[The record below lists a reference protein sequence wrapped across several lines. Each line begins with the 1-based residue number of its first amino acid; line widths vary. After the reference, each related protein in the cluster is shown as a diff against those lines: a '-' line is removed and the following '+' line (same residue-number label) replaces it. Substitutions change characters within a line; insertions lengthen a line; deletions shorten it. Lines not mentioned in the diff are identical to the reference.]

1 MIIDVLF
8 LLGVA
13 AVLAAAVVLLCKRP
27 LPGAPYVLV
36 GCVGLFS
43 LAMSAWSAFPFLVD
57 VGHHNFIYTSLGY
70 AAGRSF
76 PPENPFAAGMPPNF
90 PWIAF
95 AIYTELAKLLGASP
109 GWIAKIIGVVCSLI
123 AVGAVCTLVRA
134 WSPKPYQRG
143 ELAVAAVCLSL
154 LAGTVFWGSFP
165 KLGIN
170 PALHPLYGGWWES
183 RAIPV
188 ISCFF
193 KPTFPIGLAGAF
205 AAYACLIAS
214 FTRGLTMLRG
224 TVMLLGAASSAV
236 YPFAWLGLGL
246 AVAGA
251 SGGVLLL
258 RVPKRSLFGAA
269 AFLGAGASVG
279 YLYLKSLRPD
289 GSQSAMAL
297 DLSVGE
303 IFFEARL
310 LLLYQGVLLVLCALN
325 WRFFRDQWREGK
337 TAPFLIAVSVVAI
350 NSATL
355 AVRFLDHT
363 DYKLWAFCTM
373 LLGILAAPALCNAV
387 RRAPVATALVLAV
400 LIFPLSRSLWESSL
414 ALRKISPAL
423 VVAVEGGQ
431 LRLADPERQAPFDW
445 LADNTPTDA
454 VVIERGTT
462 WAPVFANRSIF
473 IGRHDPDAVEPLF
486 GFLNPIHIWLADYC
500 GFGEPFVSQR
510 LDLVD
515 RLFAS
520 NGALEGTEKIA
531 LDVKG
536 RPVFLLAKTPEEIGV
551 LNGLAEQGRLTK
563 LAGGSG
569 WMIGKLQKK

>member
-1 MIIDVLF
+1 VIIDVLF
-8 LLGVA
+8 LFGVA
-13 AVLAAAVVLLCKRP
+13 AVLAAAVVLLCKHP
-27 LPGAPYVLV
+27 LPGAPYALV

-95 AIYTELAKLLGASP
+95 AIYTELAKLLDTSP
-109 GWIAKIIGVVCSLI
+109 GWMAKIVGVVCSLI
-123 AVGAVCTLVRA
+123 AVWAVCTLVKV
-134 WSPKPYQRG
+134 WSPKPYRRG
-143 ELAVAAVCLSL
+143 ELGVAAVCLSL
-154 LAGTVFWGSFP
+154 LAGTIFWGSFP

-183 RAIPV
+183 RASPS

-193 KPTFPIGLAGAF
+193 TPTFPIGLSAAV

-214 FTRGLTMLRG
+214 FVRGLTMLRG
-224 TVMLLGAASSAV
+224 AVILVGAASSAV

-251 SGGVLLL
+251 SVAALLL
-258 RVPKRSLFGAA
+258 RVHKRSLFGAA
-269 AFLGAGASVG
+269 ALLSVGACVG
-279 YLYLKSLRPD
+279 YLYVKSLRPD
-289 GSQSAMAL
+289 GSQGAMAL

-303 IFFEARL
+303 IIFEARL
-310 LLLYQGVLLVLCALN
+310 LLLYQGVLLLLCAHN
-325 WRFFRDQWREGK
+325 WRFFRDQLREG
-337 TAPFLIAVSVVAI
+337 TAVPFLIVGSLVAI
-350 NSATL
+350 NCATL

-363 DYKLWAFCTM
+363 DYKLWALSTM
-373 LLGILAAPALCNAV
+373 LLGVLAAPTLCHAV
-387 RRAPVATALVLAV
+387 RRAPLATALVLAV
-400 LIFPLSRSLWESSL
+400 LMFPLSRSLWEGSL

-431 LRLADPERQAPFDW
+431 LRLADPERQAPYDW
-445 LADNTPTDA
+445 LAANTPTDA
-454 VVIERGTT
+454 VVVERGTT

-473 IGRHDPDAVEPLF
+473 IGRHAPKDVEPLF
-486 GFLNPIHIWLADYC
+486 GFQNPIHIWLADYC
-500 GFGEPFVSQR
+500 GFGAQFVSQR

-515 RLFAS
+515 SLFGLDGAS
-520 NGALEGTEKIA
+520 EVVATITHQVN
-531 LDVKG
+531 G
-536 RPVFLLAKTPEEIGV
+536 RPVFLLARTVDESV
-551 LNGLAEQGRLTK
+551 ALNT
-563 LAGGSG
+563 LAGQRVVTKVAEGDN
-569 WMIGKLQKK
+569 WIIARLNTP